1 MDYDKQWT
9 FLLLCAHLV
18 VQHNRVLMAVWN
30 PSSNYAK
37 TVKTQAVWCDHWL
50 QHLLT
55 NLTKLNDK
63 TWLDTDRLQILNPK
77 SSAIWDWLRVPRKRT
92 ETELCFGAWASK
104 YSSKF
109 LKKRRRWKKVERN
122 EINQLTFNSVE
133 LPVVVTKSF
142 SESRISKVW
151 RSYSGGSIL
160 CCVPPHHLMSLF
172 TRIDPYKPDGMRDL
186 SMRRCGQRE
195 GAHKCKSHNGLLVAR
210 KTWISVFVYKREWS
224 DEWKYFMYNIK
235 QKIYLQI
242 HRILS

>member
-1 MDYDKQWT
+1 MTRLGSTPIDYK
-9 FLLLCAHLV
+9 
-18 VQHNRVLMAVWN
+18 
-30 PSSNYAK
+30 SSILKAALSEIDWECLENAP
-37 TVKTQAVWCDHWL
+37 
-50 QHLLT
+50 
-55 NLTKLNDK
+55 KLNYV
-63 TWLDTDRLQILNPK
+63 LEHELLNIAV
-77 SSAIWDWLRVPRKRT
+77 S
-92 ETELCFGAWASK
+92 FSK
-104 YSSKF
+104 KEEDEKK
-109 LKKRRRWKKVERN
+109 LKEIK
-122 EINQLTFNSVE
+122 INQLTFNSVE

-186 SMRRCGQRE
+186 SMRRCGQRQ

-210 KTWISVFVYKREWS
+210 KTWISVFVYKRECS